1 MQGRKNYT
9 EKLFLSFRLSD
20 RIPKE
25 NLYRRLRET
34 LDLSFLYKETKEL
47 YSKTGNPSIDP
58 VVFFKLLITG
68 YLENITS
75 DRKLVEHCC
84 MRMDVLYF
92 LGYDLDEDL
101 PWHSTISRTR
111 QLYPTYLFE
120 KLFSKVFTLCVDSG
134 MVSGHTQAV
143 DSAPIKANA
152 SMESVVVKVPAISI
166 DNHLKKVSE
175 ENRETTKK
183 HGGTES
189 PANVSAPAHELKRVE
204 KHHQK
209 LRNNP
214 VGSVGA
220 SHKKAQLL
228 SNKTHY
234 NPHDPD
240 ARISVKPGKARKL
253 NYHCSMSVDTAEGV
267 ISHIQADFA
276 DGRDSQYLTDISLQ
290 VQNRLQKNE
299 LIMTDLLADAG
310 YSNGSNYDFLEQ
322 RKVTGWIPVFGRYKP
337 KIEGFPYNKEKDEYS
352 CPMNKPL
359 PFKGFR
365 TNRDGTVLKN
375 YWAATKVCKVCPMK
389 SQCVPNSKCKRIIR
403 TVYDEQYLRAYG
415 RQHSKRGKQ
424 MKLLRQSTVEPVFG
438 SLTQFYGL
446 RKIGV
451 LGKAG
456 AHKVMLMAAIAFN
469 LKKYLKKGGRRPSL
483 DNLRTVMDALQAYLT
498 IIRQQILARP
508 VLLKPL

>member
-92 LGYDLDEDL
+92 LGYDLDEEL

-111 QLYPTYLFE
+111 QLYPESLFVT
-120 KLFSKVFTLCVDSG
+120 LFNKVFALCVDSG

-152 SMESVVVKVPAISI
+152 SMESVVPKVPVTPME
-166 DNHLKKVSE
+166 DHLKKVSE
-175 ENRETTKK
+175 EN
-183 HGGTES
+183 GGTVS
-189 PANVSAPAHELKRVE
+189 PAHVSAPEHELKRVE
-204 KHHQK
+204 KHHEN
-209 LRNNP
+209 LRYSP
-214 VGSVGA
+214 VRPAGA
-220 SHKKAQLL
+220 SHKKARLL

-234 NPHDPD
+234 SPHDPD

-253 NYHCSMSVDTAEGV
+253 NYHCSMAVDTAEGV

-276 DGRDSQYLTDISLQ
+276 DGRDSQYMSDIGLQ
-290 VQNRLQKNE
+290 VQNRLRKNE
-299 LIMTDLLADAG
+299 LIMTDFLADAG
-310 YSNGSNYDFLEQ
+310 YSNGANYHFLEQ
-322 RKVTGWIPVFGRYKP
+322 RKITGWIPVFGKYKP
-337 KIEGFPYNKEKDEYS
+337 KIEDFPYNREKDEYR
-352 CPMNKPL
+352 CPMNRPL
-359 PFKGFR
+359 PFKAFY
-365 TNRDGTVLKN
+365 TNRDSSILKN
-375 YWAATKVCKVCPMK
+375 YWAAPKDCKACPMK
-389 SQCVPNSKCKRIIR
+389 PQCAPNTKSKKIVR
-403 TVYDEQYLRAYG
+403 TIYDEQYLRAYA
-415 RQHSKRGKQ
+415 RQHSERGTR
-424 MKLLRQSTVEPVFG
+424 MKKLRQSTVEPVFG

-469 LKKYLKKGGRRPSL
+469 LKKYLKKGGKRPSI
-483 DNLRTVMDALQAYLT
+483 DIFKTVIDALQSYLT
-498 IIRQQILARP
+498 IFCRHIRSRP
-508 VLLKPL
+508 VPFKAR

>member
-20 RIPKE
+20 RVPKD

-34 LDLSFLYKETKEL
+34 LELGFLYRDTKEL
-47 YSKTGNPSIDP
+47 YGRTGNPSIDP

-75 DRKLVEHCC
+75 DRKLVEHCS

-92 LGYDLDEDL
+92 LGYDLDEEL

-111 QLYPTYLFE
+111 QLYPESLFE
-120 KLFSKVFTLCVDSG
+120 KLFNKIFALCVDSG

-152 SMESVVVKVPAISI
+152 SMESVVPKMPATPM
-166 DNHLKKVSE
+166 DDHLKKVSE
-175 ENRETTKK
+175 EN
-183 HGGTES
+183 GATEQRQGKIDS
-189 PANVSAPAHELKRVE
+189 PAHISAPEHELKRME
-204 KHHQK
+204 KHHQN
-209 LRNNP
+209 LRESP
-214 VGSVGA
+214 VRPSGA
-220 SHKKAQLL
+220 SHKRARLL

-240 ARISVKPGKARKL
+240 ARISVKSGKARKL
-253 NYHCSMSVDTAEGV
+253 NYRCSMAVDTAEGV

-276 DGRDSQYLTDISLQ
+276 DGRDSQYLKGIGLK
-290 VQNRLQKNE
+290 VQNRLWKSE

-310 YSNGSNYDFLEQ
+310 YSNGGNYDFLEQ
-322 RKVTGWIPVFGRYKP
+322 RKVTGWIPVFGKYKP
-337 KIEGFPYNKEKDEYS
+337 ELEGFPYNRERDEYS
-352 CPMNKPL
+352 CPMDRPL
-359 PFKGFR
+359 PFKR
-365 TNRDGTVLKN
+365 LSTNKDGTVLKN
-375 YWAATKVCKVCPMK
+375 YWAAPRDCKACPMK
-389 SQCVPNSKCKRIIR
+389 PQCAPKTKCKKIAR
-403 TVYDEQYLRAYG
+403 TIYDEPYLRAYA
-415 RQHSKRGKQ
+415 RQHSERGWQ
-424 MKLLRQSTVEPVFG
+424 MKRLRQSTVEPVFG

-469 LKKYLKKGGRRPSL
+469 LKKYLKKGEGKPSIGI
-483 DNLRTVMDALQAYLT
+483 LRTIMSTLQGFLT
-498 IIRQQILARP
+498 AFHQQIQPSRLS
-508 VLLKPL
+508 